1 LVVLGILIPLSI
13 NNWNQQ
19 RKRQNNSTRLL
30 TVLQEDLSVNI
41 NRLKK
46 VIYQENRPINQATT
60 IVKFQ
65 EVYDSWE
72 DLSKQLKKYMN
83 ELFQRPNK

>member
-1 LVVLGILIPLSI
+1 MVVLGILIPLSI